1 MIVTTRKERIS
12 LAFWW
17 VVTGWITLYLFFGLV
32 DTVIVIMG

>member
-1 MIVTTRKERIS
+1 MVVTRNERIA

-32 DTVIVIMG
+32 DTVIVIIG